1 MIDPQSEVWV
11 AVAAKLSAMRQD
23 AVTALISRAT
33 SELDTYFYRGIVAA
47 VDEVARLPAPPDA
60 PVDADPAAPY

>member
-11 AVAAKLSAMRQD
+11 IVAAKLATMRKE
-23 AVTALISRAT
+23 AVQALISPVMSNR
-33 SELDTYFYRGIVAA
+33 DTNFYRGVVAA
-47 VDEVARLPAPPDA
+47 VDELAELSRPPEA